1 MINQVT
7 PEDIIKYRQTA
18 QKNWQKTAKERQLRQ
33 EKAWILAK
41 QAANL
46 LKKQFKVNKVVVFG
60 SLIRENYFTLW
71 SDIDIA
77 AWGLSPQDTFRAME
91 TVKDLDQDIEINLV
105 DIETCSK
112 KLKANIEKDGIIL

>member
-1 MINQVT
+1 MINKIT
-7 PEDIIKYRQTA
+7 PEDIIKYRQAA

-46 LKKQFKVNKVVVFG
+46 LKKQFKVSKVVLFG
-60 SLIRENYFTLW
+60 SLIRENCFTLW
-71 SDIDIA
+71 SDIDLA
-77 AWGLSPQDTFRAME
+77 AWGLSPLDTFRVME

-105 DIETCSK
+105 DIETCSQN
-112 KLKANIEKDGIIL
+112 LKSNIEKDGIIL